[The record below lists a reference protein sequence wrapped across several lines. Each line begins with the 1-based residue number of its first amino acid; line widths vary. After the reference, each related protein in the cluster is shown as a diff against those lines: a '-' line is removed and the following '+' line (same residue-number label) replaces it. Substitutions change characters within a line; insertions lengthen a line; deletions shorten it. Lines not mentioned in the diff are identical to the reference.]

1 MSAPGPLDG
10 IRVLTLTQAWSGTFA
25 TELLGLLG
33 ADVIQIEAR
42 RRPDTWRGGYER
54 PIPSGI
60 KDPNRRQRGWNL
72 SPLYNAVNLNKRA
85 ITLDMGDP
93 EGMEYFKRLVPLA
106 DVVVDNF
113 SPRVMGNWGLG
124 FEALTDLKPGIVQA
138 SLSAYGASGP
148 YRDVPGIGGTIE
160 PMSGMSSLMGYEGGP
175 PSNSGSMY
183 PDPVAGMY
191 MASAILTALHHKDE
205 TGIGQYIDLGMMEA
219 NATFVGDAFAEFSA
233 NGTVRPR
240 LGNHHLRIAPHN
252 IYEARDGGW
261 LALSADDEVQWA
273 ALKVVLGLPELDA
286 SDFATMELRKANE
299 ARLDELVGGWVAQQ
313 EASAAEA
320 MLIEAR
326 IPAARVRGAAEVLD
340 HPQLIARGFPVEVTH
355 PEAGT
360 QRVVGVPWRFS
371 RTPAAVTRPAP
382 MLGEHS
388 REVLREFL
396 DVDDATYESLVA
408 RNVSGDEPPV

>member
-25 TELLGLLG
+25 TELLGLMG
-33 ADVIQIEAR
+33 AEVIQIEAR

-54 PIPSGI
+54 PIPAQI
-60 KDPNRRQRGWNL
+60 NDPNRRQRGWNL
-72 SPLYNAVNLNKRA
+72 SPLYNAVNMNKRA
-85 ITLDMGDP
+85 ITLDLGDP

-124 FEALTDLKPGIVQA
+124 FEALTQLKPGIVQA
-138 SLSAYGASGP
+138 SLSAYGATGP

-175 PSNSGSMY
+175 PSNSGTMY
-183 PDPVAGMY
+183 PDPVAGTY
-191 MASAILTALHHKDE
+191 MASAILAALRHRDE
-205 TGIGQYIDLGMMEA
+205 TGCGQYIDLGMMEA

-233 NGTVRPR
+233 NGDIRPR

-252 IYEARDGGW
+252 IYEARQGW
-261 LALSADDEVQWA
+261 VALSADDDEQWV
-273 ALKVVLGLPELDA
+273 ALKEVLALSELDA
-286 SDFATMELRKANE
+286 SEFATMELRKANE
-299 ARLDELVGGWVAQQ
+299 SRLDEIVGGWVTRQDAKV
-313 EASAAEA
+313 AEA
-320 MLIEAR
+320 ALIAAGV
-326 IPAARVRGAAEVLD
+326 PAARVRGALEVLD
-340 HPQLIARGFPVEVTH
+340 HPQLVARGFVVEVTH

-360 QRVVGVPWRFS
+360 QRTVGVPWRFS

-388 REVLREFL
+388 REVMREFL

-408 RNVSGDEPPV
+408 RNVSGDEPPI